1 MVIES
6 VAGGITFFVRVI
18 PRASRSAIDGTR
30 DEALLVRIK
39 SAPVDGAANEELIE
53 TIARALDVSRRSVT
67 IVSGARGR
75 LKRVQVSGI
84 DAASAASRL
93 AVR

>member
-6 VAGGITFFVRVI
+6 VSGGITIAVRVI
-18 PRASRSAIDGTR
+18 PRASRSAVVGTR
-30 DEALLVRIK
+30 GDALLVRIK
-39 SAPVDGAANEELIE
+39 AAPVDGAANEELIE
-53 TIARALDVSRRSVT
+53 TIARALDVPRRSVT

-84 DAASAASRL
+84 DAASASSRL